1 MRALLKSLTVSVTAI
16 ILVVLFLP
24 SCKMP
29 VKSMTLWGHPD
40 PSPINDHPD
49 VMEFLV
55 DSITTTKLEFRDDN
69 DKYYSSNPT
78 CELKKGEISYLTDVG
93 GGNSIV
99 TMDSLSLSK
108 VFAGASRFAVVQ
120 DPVRGEK
127 IVKVGVIQYRK
138 HVRKWKG
145 RFPRTVVIYEI
156 N

>member
-16 ILVVLFLP
+16 MLIILFLP

-29 VKSMTLWGHPD
+29 TKSMTLWGHPD

-55 DSITTTKLEFRDDN
+55 DSITTTKEFRDG
-69 DKYYSSNPT
+69 KYYSSNPT
-78 CELKKGEISYLTDVG
+78 CELKKGEMSYLTDVG

-127 IVKVGVIQYRK
+127 IVKVGVIQYKRN
-138 HVRKWKG
+138 VRKWNG
-145 RFPRTVVIYEI
+145 RFPKTVVIYKE
-156 N
+156 